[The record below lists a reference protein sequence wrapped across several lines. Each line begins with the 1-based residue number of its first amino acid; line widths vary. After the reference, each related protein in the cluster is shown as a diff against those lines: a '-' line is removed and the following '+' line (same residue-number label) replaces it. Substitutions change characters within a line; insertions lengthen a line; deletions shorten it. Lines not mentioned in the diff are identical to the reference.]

1 MDIFFENNKWVM
13 GWIKGKNRIRIQ
25 SKDDPERYATAYL
38 AGKSFDYGA
47 LDMFQ
52 RAPRIEY
59 INGEIVP
66 SYMKG
71 KVTMAFSRGK
81 RWR

>member
-1 MDIFFENNKWVM
+1 MYIIFENNKWVM
-13 GWIKGKNRIRIQ
+13 GWLKDKTRIRIQ
-25 SKDDPERYATAYL
+25 SKENPEKYATAYL

-59 INGEIVP
+59 INGDIVP
-66 SYMKG
+66 AYIRG
-71 KVTMAFSRGK
+71 KVTMAYSRGK

>member
-1 MDIFFENNKWVM
+1 MYIIFENNKWVM
-13 GWIKGKNRIRIQ
+13 GWTKGKTRIRIE
-25 SKDDPERYATAYL
+25 SKDGKGYATAYL

-59 INGEIVP
+59 INGDIVP
-66 SYMKG
+66 AYIRG
-71 KVTMAFSRGK
+71 KVTMAYSRGK